1 MIRNSKQT
9 WQQGEVV
16 RVGFL
21 RLRVLDMLAVKDY
34 LPDLYLLESL
44 DGTKRYRF
52 IPHYGVKRLTT
63 GEDWTQAGDAIP

>member
-44 DGTKRYRF
+44 DGSARYRF
-52 IPHYGVKRLTT
+52 IPHHGVKRLAT
-63 GEDWTQAGDAIP
+63 GEDWTQV